1 MCVIILH
8 ICVRR
13 IQYLLL
19 HCIIHTTQASRG
31 EVVTGLGLCG
41 MDLGRVSWLGFSW
54 HGCAVCLREGLAS
67 VRRRSTL
74 VYLDALSAPRALYG
88 E

>member
-1 MCVIILH
+1 MRVAGSFF
-8 ICVRR
+8 
-13 IQYLLL
+13 LL
-19 HCIIHTTQASRG
+19 AVARDG
-31 EVVTGLGLCG
+31 
-41 MDLGRVSWLGFSW
+41 GFSW